1 MLTFF
6 DRHHLY
12 DQFLNLRLKG
22 DRPCQLLRSIFSVSR
37 QLCLWRRPLRM
48 HGVPL
53 DVQLPLRRLPEPK
66 QEQH

>member
-6 DRHHLY
+6 DRHHCMINS
-12 DQFLNLRLKG
+12 NLRLKG
-22 DRPCQLLRSIFSVSR
+22 DRPCQLLRSIFFVSR